1 MEIYRIHLFKKE
13 YKTFF
18 KSLENITLRCYKC
31 PYIPRFYLD
40 FANDILFF
48 ECNNCF
54 NSTRRKVEIIYYAKN
69 ILNVHQCQCIN
80 CPAKDDLYFS
90 KECDSIICGKCKSKL
105 PKKDLEEIKYIS
117 YDTIDKN
124 CIQHLKKYEFS
135 NNLCED
141 CLLNKNKELDIFYS
155 GYENPSYPMKIKD
168 IKNFILSDKEVADLK
183 SDLNYIEN
191 YMNSINFPRY
201 FENQRK
207 EEKVLLIYLYLSF
220 IRSLIYTFEQM
231 KEKKYLNYNII
242 FNIRRIKI
250 NKNLIQDFLG
260 KNYNKIPFY
269 NVVMN
274 KLFIE
279 EKYKNEID
287 DSYFEEKNLNFIIR
301 NEMHFNNDL
310 LTYDSFFCTGND
322 CYTTS
327 FSELIIGI
335 IKYYSG
341 IQAKIFNSNFNELFP
356 VKGFHFS
363 ENEILNFMNYTFQ
376 VVDDYIL
383 IQKYSFQKYSVN
395 NFGITFSEYQKIDL
409 KNILKNDIT
418 ENNHFINYDLNSE
431 KVYFFLMSEGLVIIL
446 EKEKRADKKKKKYK
460 DFFNMKIFTPKNKD
474 DIVKDRNIFGIFDNK
489 LYIFKNKK
497 KIIEINLDTA
507 ESRNLDVQNEIIMNF
522 LNLDND
528 YILLLILENNDDKK
542 DSDLKTQYFA
552 LVNKKNFI
560 IEKKISLGKR
570 KVEYSLRKI
579 NDNQILSGRDIWYYL
594 SKEKDFIK
602 INYIDNYFHFAENI
616 KKFFVK
622 NGKLY
627 YIYEECQNFDKHIYL
642 WNLYEVNNGN
652 NFKKESKQFRG
663 GRDDFIFKPSLKEFE
678 RYNILKKK
686 NSDLPILPFDS
697 FIQILWRI

>member
-90 KECDSIICGKCKSKL
+90 KECDSIICGNCKSKL
-105 PKKDLEEIKYIS
+105 PKKELEEIKYIS

-135 NNLCED
+135 NNLCEE
-141 CLLNKNKELDIFYS
+141 CLLNKNKELDKFYS

-207 EEKVLLIYLYLSF
+207 EEKVLLIYLYISF
-220 IRSLIYTFEQM
+220 IRSLIYTYEQM
-231 KEKKYLNYNII
+231 KEKNYLNYNII
-242 FNIRRIKI
+242 FNIRRVKI

-260 KNYNKIPFY
+260 ENYNKIPFY
-269 NVVMN
+269 NIMMN

-287 DSYFEEKNLNFIIR
+287 DFYFEGKNLNLIKN
-301 NEMHFNNDL
+301 NEMHFNEDVSSK
-310 LTYDSFFCTGND
+310 YSCCTDALYND
-322 CYTTS
+322 CYLS
-327 FSELIIGI
+327 SCSELIFSFIHHS
-335 IKYYSG
+335 SG
-341 IQAKIFNSNFNELFP
+341 IQTKVFDSCFNEFCHI
-356 VKGFHFS
+356 KGFHGS
-363 ENEILNFMNYTFQ
+363 DNDILNFMNYTFQ

-409 KNILKNDIT
+409 KNILKNNIT
-418 ENNHFINYDLNSE
+418 KENHFINYDLNSE

-446 EKEKRADKKKKKYK
+446 EKEK
-460 DFFNMKIFTPKNKD
+460 I
-474 DIVKDRNIFGIFDNK
+474 
-489 LYIFKNKK
+489 
-497 KIIEINLDTA
+497 
-507 ESRNLDVQNEIIMNF
+507 
-522 LNLDND
+522 
-528 YILLLILENNDDKK
+528 
-542 DSDLKTQYFA
+542 
-552 LVNKKNFI
+552 
-560 IEKKISLGKR
+560 
-570 KVEYSLRKI
+570 
-579 NDNQILSGRDIWYYL
+579 
-594 SKEKDFIK
+594 
-602 INYIDNYFHFAENI
+602 
-616 KKFFVK
+616 
-622 NGKLY
+622 
-627 YIYEECQNFDKHIYL
+627 
-642 WNLYEVNNGN
+642 
-652 NFKKESKQFRG
+652 
-663 GRDDFIFKPSLKEFE
+663 
-678 RYNILKKK
+678 
-686 NSDLPILPFDS
+686 
-697 FIQILWRI
+697 